1 MKFAVGDIVSYKAH
15 KRHGDICSSYVE
27 RYGYGPYCVRR
38 YDGKFYVLETLSGQ
52 MVQIGPDRPW
62 FHSEENLQLEVF
74 LTAARKAV
82 TYEKNY

>member
-38 YDGKFYVLETLSGQ
+38 
-52 MVQIGPDRPW
+52 
-62 FHSEENLQLEVF
+62 
-74 LTAARKAV
+74 
-82 TYEKNY
+82 